1 MKKTSVGVLVV
12 SGVVGGA
19 YALYKTLMKRSSRS
33 YRNSKK
39 MDIEE

>member
-12 SGVVGGA
+12 TGIVGGV
-19 YALYKTLMKRSSRS
+19 YTLYKTMMKRSSRS